1 MKELIK
7 TLLVLLLNGDEAV
20 LEMWRNDNRIYFVM
34 TTTKETSQGKK
45 HKTGTKFVPAH
56 IVPKEDQGNI
66 EGFRAQWKDIM
77 SNFEIEKVKD
87 RNPLIA
93 KFTTACSVPS
103 STGLIPFHL
112 VGCNR
117 QDGCCVNRAKKTV
130 KKGDPV
136 RFEKS

>member
-34 TTTKETSQGKK
+34 MTTEETPEGKK
-45 HKTGTKFVPAH
+45 HKTGTKYVPSH

-66 EGFRAQWKDIM
+66 EVFRSQWKDIM
-77 SNFEIEKVKD
+77 SDFGIKKVKD
-87 RNPLIA
+87 RNPKIA
-93 KFTTACSVPS
+93 KFTTACGVPS

-112 VGCNR
+112 VGCVR
-117 QDGCCVNRAKKTV
+117 GYCCVKRAKKTL
-130 KKGDPV
+130 KKGDPA